1 MLNSSSLLPFS
12 TGWCPSMPAPSIAFV
27 AESPTRNLLQNLHTI
42 QPLVKLPRR
51 RGQRRSFSYSSCPAV
66 DVALRA
72 LVCKCLSGFH
82 PQPLL
87 CVHCPALTITASSL
101 PYQPMLPAT
110 SSSSCTLHNNLN
122 SPQPALS
129 PPSSFQGF
137 PVPCRMKSR
146 LSAWLTRPLV
156 T

>member
-1 MLNSSSLLPFS
+1 M
-12 TGWCPSMPAPSIAFV
+12 GWCPSTPAPSIAFV
-27 AESPTRNLLQNLHTI
+27 AESPTRNLSQNLHTI

-51 RGQRRSFSYSSCPAV
+51 RGQRRSFSYSSRPAV
-66 DVALRA
+66 DVAPRA

-87 CVHCPALTITASSL
+87 CVHCPSLTITASSL
-101 PYQPMLPAT
+101 PYQPMPPAT
-110 SSSSCTLHNNLN
+110 SSSSDASSTTTSTPPSL
-122 SPQPALS
+122 PLS

-137 PVPCRMKSR
+137 PVSCRMKSR